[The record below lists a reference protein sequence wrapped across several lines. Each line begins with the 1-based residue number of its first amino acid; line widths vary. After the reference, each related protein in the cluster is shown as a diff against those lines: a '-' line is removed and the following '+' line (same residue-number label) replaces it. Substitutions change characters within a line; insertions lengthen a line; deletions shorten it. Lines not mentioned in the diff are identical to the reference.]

1 MTTVTERR
9 VETNQNIVIAPTANT
24 AAIAAVATASTT
36 NSSEHSDDGKGTPTT
51 GTDNRSAYLNS
62 DIGLKPTSISAQITG
77 ILKGGKLWKHEQQ
90 QVISNFLHLSEFLS
104 IYNHGIRLTHGIL
117 CYRAMKTHRVLL
129 LPMMRHRSVRYAS
142 LMELIARV
150 AKVPVN

>member
-24 AAIAAVATASTT
+24 AAVAAVAAASTT
-36 NSSEHSDDGKGTPTT
+36 NSSEQTDDGKGAQII
-51 GTDNRSAYLNS
+51 GTDSRNAYPSS

-90 QVISNFLHLSEFLS
+90 QVISTFFSILSDFFSIFYHKISLTNQFL
-104 IYNHGIRLTHGIL
+104 
-117 CYRAMKTHRVLL
+117 VL
-129 LPMMRHRSVRYAS
+129 
-142 LMELIARV
+142 
-150 AKVPVN
+150 